1 MSRQL
6 EGADSHGDAAGR
18 NSSSR
23 VLRSSQCMYP
33 STKHPGKSPLSMEGG
48 MNCKICESPGFR
60 ARRIKSPSF
69 HENKIFGFSQ
79 SHKMPIRK
87 RNLPDIQTR
96 QIGSYSPFLEYQQG
110 QLRNLSESI
119 SERTEPKDIEFEYAH
134 RRTFL
139 YMCDGPL
146 CVSEAFP
153 IVYRQQ
159 AVHPLVSRSVLAGP
173 HLLDMISI
181 GNSA

>member
-87 RNLPDIQTR
+87 GILPDIQTR
-96 QIGSYSPFLEYQQG
+96 LIGSYSPFLECQQG
-110 QLRNLSESI
+110 LLRNFSENI
-119 SERTEPKDIEFEYAH
+119 SGMYRGKRLISNTHIAEH
-134 RRTFL
+134 FL
-139 YMCDGPL
+139 I
-146 CVSEAFP
+146 CVMVHYVLWKPSQPSTTNKQFA
-153 IVYRQQ
+153 RQ
-159 AVHPLVSRSVLAGP
+159 
-173 HLLDMISI
+173 
-181 GNSA
+181 